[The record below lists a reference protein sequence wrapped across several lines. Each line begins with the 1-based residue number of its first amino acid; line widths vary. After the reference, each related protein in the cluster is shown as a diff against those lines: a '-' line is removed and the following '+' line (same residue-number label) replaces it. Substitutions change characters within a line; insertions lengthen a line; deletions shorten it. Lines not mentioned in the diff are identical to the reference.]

1 MRVTSAHFVSAIGV
15 SEEFKVSPGVPVY
28 REVYY
33 MLYRETYIKPRTNT
47 RRPTPIIQ
55 GPSGNPIAGPG
66 GDSLS

>member
-15 SEEFKVSPGVPVY
+15 SEAFKVPPGVPVY

-33 MLYRETYIKPRTNT
+33 MLYRETYINDHNPRLALT
-47 RRPTPIIQ
+47 IQ